1 MNLLTLGAVHHVGRA
16 LVDVSLERGDEVATL
31 NRGPSRTHAVGV
43 AVPPQPQRHPASG
56 TLATAI
62 RLAATGIRMAT
73 TFVDLESLS

>member
-1 MNLLTLGAVHHVGRA
+1 M
-16 LVDVSLERGDEVATL
+16 ATL